1 MLNALSI
8 DLEDWFCAYNLRI
21 PAAEWH
27 TRELRVVANTR
38 RILDLLDRHQ
48 THATFFVLGW
58 MADKVPDLV
67 REVEARGHEIATHG
81 YSHTV
86 LTAMTP
92 ETFERDLGRALE
104 ATQVCIHQPILGF
117 RAPSFTVT
125 RRTLWALEILARRGL
140 AYDSSIFPISNHPD
154 YGIPDAPLGIHPR
167 GAITEVPMSVVR
179 VLGRNVPCS
188 GGGYFRVFPYRL
200 TRFLLR
206 RINHEGRPAVFYV
219 HPWEVDPGQPRV
231 EMSPAK
237 KFRHYI
243 NLDKTLA
250 RLDHLLSDF
259 QFAPIRQLLGI

>member
-21 PAAEWH
+21 PVTEWD
-27 TRELRVVANTR
+27 TRELRVVPNTR
-38 RILDLLDRHQ
+38 RMLDLLEKHETR
-48 THATFFVLGW
+48 ATFFVLGW
-58 MADKVPDLV
+58 MAEKVPDLV
-67 REVEARGHEIATHG
+67 REIEARGHEVGTHG

-92 ETFERDLGRALE
+92 ESFELDLCRALE
-104 ATQVCIHQPILGF
+104 ATRACVRQPILGF

-125 RRTLWALEILARRGL
+125 RRTLWALDILARHGL

-154 YGIPDAPLGIHPR
+154 YGIPDAPLGIHQR
-167 GAITEVPMSVVR
+167 GPITEVPMSVAR
-179 VLGRNVPCS
+179 VLGRNLPCS

-200 TRFLLR
+200 THFLLGR
-206 RINHEGRPAVFYV
+206 VNREGRPAVFYV

-231 EMSPAK
+231 PMSPAR
-237 KFRHYI
+237 KFRHYY

-259 QFAPIRQLLGI
+259 QFAPIRQLLAL